1 MGKQYT
7 TAMGKSIDMEALA
20 LRNEKVR
27 AVGNMNVNA
36 RGDIIDSNNQII
48 NDVTKRVNGLYN
60 KTTVNPGST
69 AGTTPIPGRT
79 VPLQQQASAPT
90 AEPAAKRSKR
100 VKKES
105 DMTVDEQS
113 EFNEFNEP
121 NPRK

>member
-79 VPLQQQASAPT
+79 VPPQQQASAPT
-90 AEPAAKRSKR
+90 AEPAAKRTKR

>member
-1 MGKQYT
+1 
-7 TAMGKSIDMEALA
+7 MGKSIDMEALA